1 MTDEQSVG
9 GKRRSTPAE
18 IEQIVCE
25 FESSGLNRSQ
35 FCRRQGLTL
44 GVLNRY
50 LLRRHAASGSGA
62 SGDGLVGVELAGKK
76 LGAERAASCGLAVVL
91 ARGRRIAVDP
101 SFDPP
106 TLQRSVQGLGE
117 MQGGWLPL

>member
-9 GKRRSTPAE
+9 GKRRRTPAE

-50 LLRRHAASGSGA
+50 LQRRHAASGSGA

-91 ARGRRIAVDP
+91 ARGRRIAV
-101 SFDPP
+101 SAGFDAA
-106 TLQRSVQGLGE
+106 TLQRLVQVLE
-117 MQGGWLPL
+117 TM